1 MILQGQG
8 IGRELKLIGSP
19 IRMSASPVELRRPPP
34 SLGQH
39 TAEVFG
45 DDFVK

>member
-1 MILQGQG
+1 LQGQG

-39 TAEVFG
+39 TAEVLG